1 MKFLLSLFDM
11 LLVTIFSN
19 RGSVQV
25 TTAMVDMFSANAMHL
40 SQQEGSVLYGYTRQE
55 TQDSESKFWDRIG
68 LRETRRK
75 EGRHSDVVYDDT
87 PHSRR
92 MVTMEDFY
100 SADLVDQEDK
110 IRTIMNIDS
119 EYVVAM
125 GMAFGRRYDEEI
137 ITAALGNAY
146 EGKKGTTV
154 TALPNSQKV
163 ACFDPAITTTVG
175 LGLNIPTLRA
185 VRKKFKQNESIKK
198 GEKIILAVAAQQ
210 IDDLLG
216 TTAVTSADYNTV
228 KALVDGEV
236 DTFMG
241 FKFVE
246 TELLPFLAGDA
257 TYTITTGVVGAGTG
271 TVTAAEGRRCIA
283 FTNKRGVLFAK
294 GREVKGK
301 ITEMPGKHYS
311 HQVYGALTVGGT
323 RMEEEQVVEVICK
336 EV

>member
-1 MKFLLSLFDM
+1 MS
-11 LLVTIFSN
+11 I
-19 RGSVQV
+19 QV
-25 TTAMVDMFSANAMHL
+25 TTSMVDMFSANAMHL
-40 SQQEGSVLYGYTRQE
+40 SQQTGSVLHEYTRNE
-55 TQDSESKFWDRIG
+55 SQDSESKFYDRIG

-110 IRTIMNIDS
+110 IRTIMNIDN
-119 EYVVAM
+119 EYTVAM
-125 GMAFGRRYDEEI
+125 GFALGRRYDEEI

-163 ACFDPAITTTVG
+163 ACFDGTTTTGVA
-175 LGLNIPTLRA
+175 LNIGTLRA
-185 VRKKFKQNESIKK
+185 VRKKFKQNEAIQK
-198 GEKIILAVAAQQ
+198 GEKVILAVAAQQ

-216 TTAVTSADYNTV
+216 STSVTSSDYNTV
-228 KALVDGEV
+228 KTLVDGEV

-246 TELLPFLAGDA
+246 TELLPFLSTDA
-257 TYTITTGVVGAGTG
+257 TYTVTNGVVGAGTG

-283 FTNKRGVLFAK
+283 FTSKRGVLLAK
-294 GREVKGK
+294 GREVKGR
-301 ITEMPGKHYS
+301 ISEIDTKHYS
-311 HQVYGALTVGGT
+311 HQVYAALTIGGT
-323 RMEEEQVVEVICK
+323 RMEEEQVVEIISK